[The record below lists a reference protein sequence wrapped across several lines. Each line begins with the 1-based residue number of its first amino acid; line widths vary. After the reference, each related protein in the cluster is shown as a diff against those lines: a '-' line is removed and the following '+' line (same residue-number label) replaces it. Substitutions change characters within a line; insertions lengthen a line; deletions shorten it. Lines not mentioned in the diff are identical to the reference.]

1 MARFIVRRLIGM
13 VIVLFVVSVLVFLIF
28 NVIPNS
34 PPAQR
39 LAGKNATP
47 TLVKSIEKEWGFD
60 ESLPQQYV
68 TMMKKVFTGE
78 LIQYSPR
85 VPVDDRIKEGIP
97 ATFSLSIG
105 AGIIWLT
112 FGLLLGYLAAIRA
125 GGWLDRTLTG
135 LAVAGI
141 SIPVFLLA
149 PVLIYF
155 LTYKLEIFPNGGY
168 AGLTEDPWE
177 WLQHMIL
184 PWFTLAVL
192 SIGFYSRVLRSNMLD
207 VMNEDYVR
215 PARAQGLSE
224 RKGMPRH
231 VLRTSL
237 IPITTLFGLDFG
249 ATIAGT
255 AIITEVLYNIEG
267 IGLYAAESIGKLEL
281 PPIMGIT
288 LYGAFFVVFVNALV
302 DITYA
307 YLDPRVAPIPSFRD
321 LRVAFATEGGLLQ
334 AVDRVN
340 FDLAPGEVLAIVG
353 ESGSGK
359 SVTAQTMIG
368 LTRSKNSQIEG
379 SVKLDGEELLDADDA
394 TMRRLRGEKIGMVFQ
409 DPMTSFNPVYR
420 LGKQITEAIR
430 AHDEDV
436 GKEQARQRV
445 IELFESVGIPNAER
459 RIDDY
464 PHEFSGGMRQRAM
477 IAMALAME
485 PEVLIADEPTTA
497 LGVTNQAQILS
508 LMKRLQEDF
517 GSAIMIITH
526 DLGVV
531 AETADDILVMYAA
544 KVVEEANVNELFGR
558 PQHPYTWGLLGSL

>member
-1 MARFIVRRLIGM
+1 MLRFIVRRLVGM
-13 VIVLFVVSVLVFLIF
+13 VLVLFVVSLIVFLIF

-39 LAGKNATP
+39 LAGKNAEP
-47 TLVKSIEKEWGFD
+47 ILVKNIEKEWGFD
-60 ESLPQQYV
+60 DPLPQQYV

-97 ATFSLSIG
+97 ATLSLSIG
-105 AGIIWLT
+105 AGIIWL
-112 FGLLLGYLAAIRA
+112 FSGLLLGYLAAIRA

-168 AGLTEDPWE
+168 VGLTEDPWQ

-215 PARAQGLSE
+215 TARAKGLSE
-224 RKGMPRH
+224 RKVMTRH
-231 VLRTSL
+231 VLRNSL

-288 LYGAFFVVFVNALV
+288 LYGAFFVVFINALV
-302 DITYA
+302 DIAYA
-307 YLDPRVAPIPSFRD
+307 YLDPRV
-321 LRVAFATEGGLLQ
+321 
-334 AVDRVN
+334 
-340 FDLAPGEVLAIVG
+340 
-353 ESGSGK
+353 
-359 SVTAQTMIG
+359 
-368 LTRSKNSQIEG
+368 
-379 SVKLDGEELLDADDA
+379 
-394 TMRRLRGEKIGMVFQ
+394 
-409 DPMTSFNPVYR
+409 R
-420 LGKQITEAIR
+420 LG
-430 AHDEDV
+430 
-436 GKEQARQRV
+436 
-445 IELFESVGIPNAER
+445 S
-459 RIDDY
+459 
-464 PHEFSGGMRQRAM
+464 S
-477 IAMALAME
+477 
-485 PEVLIADEPTTA
+485 
-497 LGVTNQAQILS
+497 AQ
-508 LMKRLQEDF
+508 
-517 GSAIMIITH
+517 
-526 DLGVV
+526 
-531 AETADDILVMYAA
+531 
-544 KVVEEANVNELFGR
+544 
-558 PQHPYTWGLLGSL
+558 